1 MLKFK
6 IAVFIFTIAASMCLK
21 VQELNVYLFPG
32 QGSDYRIFDSLQ
44 LEKRYILHYMHYAE
58 PNKKETLSNYSNAFS
73 SKIDTTNPFILIGV
87 SFGGMICAEL
97 TQKLNPTKTIIIS
110 SAKNKSEIPKRYR
123 FMKKIP
129 LYKLIP
135 ASVYKWSSFI
145 VQPIFEPDRKKNK
158 TTFKAMLRDKN
169 PKFLKRATHM
179 IVNWQLENYE
189 SEIYSIHGTK
199 DHTLPLKQ
207 NNHTFIVEKGSHMMM
222 LTQGTKISN
231 LISQILS
238 KSKD

>member
-1 MLKFK
+1 
-6 IAVFIFTIAASMCLK
+6 
-21 VQELNVYLFPG
+21 
-32 QGSDYRIFDSLQ
+32 
-44 LEKRYILHYMHYAE
+44 
-58 PNKKETLSNYSNAFS
+58 
-73 SKIDTTNPFILIGV
+73 
-87 SFGGMICAEL
+87 
-97 TQKLNPTKTIIIS
+97 
-110 SAKNKSEIPKRYR
+110 
-123 FMKKIP
+123 
-129 LYKLIP
+129 
-135 ASVYKWSSFI
+135 
-145 VQPIFEPDRKKNK
+145 
-158 TTFKAMLRDKN
+158 MLRDKN